1 MPVYKVIIKIMKRKF
16 NSECQQFHQYQD
28 SEHPPLNST
37 HKKKTIA
44 YGFGNPGP
52 GLGQAQNVGG

>member
-1 MPVYKVIIKIMKRKF
+1 MKRKKNEK

-28 SEHPPLNST
+28 NEHPPLNSS

-52 GLGQAQNVGG
+52 GLGQAQNVGD